1 MKTNEYI
8 LNKFEELGVEVQ
20 EYAEYK
26 SANYDRLEVY
36 LQSGFFVDI
45 DHRKNGCQIYDVNN
59 ANKDDNCRLVWP
71 KKDVFGTI
79 AIQDVAVNSV
89 SSTLKEYE
97 FVFNYKNVVRNMRL
111 DDMFVAVKSMLL

>member
-36 LQSGFFVDI
+36 LQGGFFVDI

-71 KKDVFGTI
+71 KYDLFGTKVKDVNLNRERI
-79 AIQDVAVNSV
+79 KIH
-89 SSTLKEYE
+89 
-97 FVFNYKNVVRNMRL
+97 KNVFSHELMFS
-111 DDMFVAVKSMLL
+111 DMFVAVKLMTS